1 MKYIAHAAVRLQ
13 NGILDEQKNRWVHIK
28 TVADIEYRWRVC
40 GDRFCEVVAGPFEDQ
55 FVALGCAK
63 RMQVTLLYAT
73 LGQQISLEDAV
84 PSYYSSDLDS
94 DKTGIIEH
102 EESVF
107 HSIRARQR
115 FAGPSVFEVDSLLDE
130 FDSYHPLSVSITTS
144 STVNID
150 LSDIDTGYFSYN
162 RDVHDLFES
171 IELAENAHSFGVRM
185 TIYCGLLE
193 HLAKDERKDEE
204 VQSVLSDLVAC
215 VEESTL
221 SKENKAQLLQY
232 LERGRNQSVGQ
243 KCKKLI
249 KQYAHDNYGNYSA
262 KKILDKAYSLRS
274 KFSHGEIVEYDF
286 MASYM
291 KLIVLDVIKGY
302 MCEKEKCG

>member
-1 MKYIAHAAVRLQ
+1 MKS
-13 NGILDEQKNRWVHIK
+13 
-28 TVADIEYRWRVC
+28 C
-40 GDRFCEVVAGPFEDQ
+40 GYPVYHQVV
-55 FVALGCAK
+55 
-63 RMQVTLLYAT
+63 T
-73 LGQQISLEDAV
+73 SLHNHRD
-84 PSYYSSDLDS
+84 
-94 DKTGIIEH
+94 
-102 EESVF
+102 
-107 HSIRARQR
+107 
-115 FAGPSVFEVDSLLDE
+115 
-130 FDSYHPLSVSITTS
+130 PLSVSITTS

-193 HLAKDERKDEE
+193 HLAKDERKDGE

-215 VEESTL
+215 VEGSTL

-232 LERGRNQSVGQ
+232 LERGRNQSAGQ